1 MFHLM
6 FSLRNWISPPS
17 LQCFF
22 FKGHI
27 PSVKDLL
34 AQVLGMCSADGLQC
48 HFLRGLF
55 HWQRATN
62 LKSHPVSVWSTSND
76 WLIWGYKSLVI
87 SVQNVT
93 SLTSHFSYR
102 AASRSAEVIVGL
114 HYNLTS
120 PSVPFCVLPFPF
132 SSVHPKGLNLLHV
145 KLWCSMLFCAAQ
157 SLMHGFKSSHEPF
170 QFVYGFIHFGRASGV
185 DGCLGI
191 ISYMIRIHLALKNI
205 LN

>member
-1 MFHLM
+1 MWSGYLPIVPSSTHRRQIQLSLPHESSSHFCKQPPCFTWCFLYGTEFLLHL
-6 FSLRNWISPPS
+6 FSV
-17 LQCFF
+17 FF

-55 HWQRATN
+55 HWQRVTN

-120 PSVPFCVLPFPF
+120 PSVVNF
-132 SSVHPKGLNLLHV
+132 
-145 KLWCSMLFCAAQ
+145 
-157 SLMHGFKSSHEPF
+157 
-170 QFVYGFIHFGRASGV
+170 
-185 DGCLGI
+185 
-191 ISYMIRIHLALKNI
+191 
-205 LN
+205 